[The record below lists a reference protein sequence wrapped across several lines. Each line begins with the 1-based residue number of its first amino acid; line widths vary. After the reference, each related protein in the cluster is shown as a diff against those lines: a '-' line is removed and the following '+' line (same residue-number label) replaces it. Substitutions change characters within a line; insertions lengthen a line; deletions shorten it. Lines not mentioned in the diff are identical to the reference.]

1 MPPPLPYAPGHGQV
15 TTTATVMEYVR
26 LDPPPVETVLTV
38 TDARD
43 EVAIKVVL
51 NFPDS
56 WGRVV
61 AEVDLTMP
69 EMVPAVE
76 VEVVEPEED

>member
-1 MPPPLPYAPGHGQV
+1 MVKETIYLV
-15 TTTATVMEYVR
+15 VR
-26 LDPPPVETVLTV
+26 ADRTFRVAKKPRMN
-38 TDARD
+38 RD
-43 EVAIKVVL
+43 EVAIKVAL
-51 NFPDS
+51 TFPDS

-76 VEVVEPEED
+76 VEVIEPEESK